1 MVSISSITWNDARS
15 EAQQSSSAGTNLV
28 LVARR
33 ADRLQSL
40 ADDLTRTHGVTVS
53 VIARDLGLPDAGRT
67 LRAELESRGIHAT
80 GLVNNAGFGTHD
92 AFRDEDPERLQ
103 GMIALNVAALV
114 DLSHAYIDPL
124 TSAGNGFLI
133 NVASI
138 LGYQP
143 TPYLSVYGAT
153 KAFVLSFTESLWEE
167 TRGTGLRVLAVCPGA
182 VETEFYD
189 AAGSQSADYGSKRA
203 TVDHVVKTAL
213 DTLDRRSAPPSVI
226 TNGRPLALLGKILP
240 RRTVVRAMGWTARR
254 AMHA

>member
-1 MVSISSITWNDARS
+1 M
-15 EAQQSSSAGTNLV
+15 
-28 LVARR
+28 
-33 ADRLQSL
+33 ADE
-40 ADDLTRTHGVTVS
+40 LTRTHGVTVT
-53 VIARDLGLPDAGRT
+53 VVARDLGLPDAGRT
-67 LRAELESRGIHAT
+67 LRAELESRGIQAT

-92 AFRDEDPERLQ
+92 AFSDGDPERLQ
-103 GMIALNVAALV
+103 SMIALNVASLV

-124 TSAGNGFLI
+124 ISAGNGILI
-133 NVASI
+133 NVASL

-153 KAFVLSFTESLWEE
+153 KAFVLSFTESLWGE

-213 DTLDRRSAPPSVI
+213 ATLDRRSAPPSVI
-226 TNGRPLALLGKILP
+226 TNGRPLALASKVLP
-240 RRTVVRAMGWTARR
+240 RRLIVRAMGWTARR